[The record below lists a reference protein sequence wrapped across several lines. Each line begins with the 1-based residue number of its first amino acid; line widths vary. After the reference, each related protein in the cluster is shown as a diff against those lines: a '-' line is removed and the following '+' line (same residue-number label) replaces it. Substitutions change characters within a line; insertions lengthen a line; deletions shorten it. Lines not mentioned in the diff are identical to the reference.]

1 MQSLWRK
8 KLLIGLALGLS
19 VLAIAGCGGSGDKK
33 DAAKSA
39 APAGKI
45 VQVKSEKEADLVPL
59 AKKEGKL
66 KVYSITSRVS
76 KAGAAFEKKYGIKVE
91 ATDMKDFE
99 LIDKISTEVRPRLR
113 ARIWLSR
120 RTAAGCTASF

>member
-8 KLLIGLALGLS
+8 KLLVGLALGLS

-33 DAAKSA
+33 EAAKSA

-45 VQVKSEKEADLVPL
+45 VQVKSEKEAGLVPL

-76 KAGAAFEKKYGIKVE
+76 KAGAAFEKKYGIKVI
-91 ATDMKDFE
+91 ASNLKDFE
-99 LIDKISTEVRPRLR
+99 LIRSEERRVGKECR
-113 ARIWLSR
+113 SR
-120 RTAAGCTASF
+120 WS